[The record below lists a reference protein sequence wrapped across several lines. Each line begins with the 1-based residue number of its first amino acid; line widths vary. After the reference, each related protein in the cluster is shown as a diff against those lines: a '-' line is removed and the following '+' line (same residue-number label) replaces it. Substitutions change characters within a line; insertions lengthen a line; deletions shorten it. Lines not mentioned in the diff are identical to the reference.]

1 MATHDYVIDNST
13 GANVRSDINSVL
25 QAILTNNSSPSAPG
39 TTAAYM
45 FWADTTTGTL
55 KIRNSADNAW
65 IELLQ
70 LDGTLTLEDG
80 SNSAPALAFRD
91 DLDTGIFSGGANEF
105 NIATGGVERLEI
117 GGGSFTVNPTG
128 ADFNFFVEGDTDQY
142 LLAVDAGLEKVGIGI
157 QTPARKLHINDADAE
172 VLKVSTTTTGNTGA
186 TIELQHNSASPA
198 ADDFIGIISTSAN
211 DSAGNN
217 TLMSKIQ
224 TQFTSVTDG
233 TETAAFSVAL
243 RGLNSFNETFRV
255 IGRGS
260 ASAPTGSLAN
270 ADTNGLIVDVYNDG
284 NPYPRHVILCAKG
297 SGDTDSD
304 LQFWTEAVGGA
315 PTKKMVVEHDG
326 NVTITDGNLI
336 VASGHGI
343 DFSATTDDPQGG
355 ADDSELFD
363 DYERGT
369 WTPVLGATSSDPSV
383 SSYSFQQGFYT
394 KIGNIVHLF
403 CFMDIPANGIT
414 AAGTGD
420 GLIRGLPFAIDS
432 SPNPSDAHGAA
443 MDNIKLIPNTFS
455 AVRNNAKLFFGV
467 AEDIIRLHQYNA
479 TNPIYETGWGA
490 SQIANGNRFKWG
502 WVATYQTHQ

>member
-1 MATHDYVIDNST
+1 MATHDYDIANQS
-13 GANVRSDINSVL
+13 GAAFRTDLNNAL
-25 QAILTNNSSPSAPG
+25 AAIQSNNSNSSSPAN
-39 TTAAYM
+39 TVAYQW
-45 FWADTTTGTL
+45 WADTTTGTL
-55 KIRNSADNAW
+55 KIRNSANDGW
-65 IELLQ
+65 IELFQ

-105 NIATGGVERLEI
+105 NITTGGVERLEI

-142 LLAVDAGLEKVGIGI
+142 LLTVDAGLEKVGIGI
-157 QTPARKLHINDADAE
+157 QTPARKLHVTDSDAE
-172 VLKVSTTTTGNTGA
+172 VLKLSTTATGAQGA

-198 ADDFIGIISTSAN
+198 DDDFIGVIHSSAN
-211 DSAGNN
+211 DSAGND
-217 TLMSKIQ
+217 TLMSTLR
-224 TQFTSVTDG
+224 TQFTDVTDG

-243 RGLNSFNETFRV
+243 RGQNSFNETFRV

-260 ASAPTGSLAN
+260 ASAPNLAN

-297 SGDTDSD
+297 GGDTDSD

-383 SSYSFQQGFYT
+383 SSYSSQHGQYT
-394 KIGNIVHLF
+394 KIGNVVHLF
-403 CFMDIPANGIT
+403 CYMDIAAGGIT
-414 AAGTGD
+414 AAGSGD

-432 SPNPSDAHGAA
+432 SPGSSDSHGSAV
-443 MDNIKLIPNTFS
+443 DNIKSIPNTFS
-455 AVRNNAKLFFGV
+455 SQRNNARLFFAVG
-467 AEDIIRLHQYNA
+467 EDIIRLHQYSSI
-479 TNPIYETGWGA
+479 NPIYQTGWGS
-490 SQIANGNRFKWG
+490 SQIANGDRFKWG
-502 WVATYQTHQ
+502 WVATYETHQ